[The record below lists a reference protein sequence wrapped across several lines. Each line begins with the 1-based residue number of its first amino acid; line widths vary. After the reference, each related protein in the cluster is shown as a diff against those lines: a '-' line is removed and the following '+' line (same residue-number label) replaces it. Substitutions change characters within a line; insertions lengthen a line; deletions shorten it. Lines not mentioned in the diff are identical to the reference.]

1 MAVVKVPGL
10 ALFIHF
16 ININPLP
23 CLPPSPLLLPAHRGH
38 IHPPKRA
45 PWGDWKGRRGVGTRH
60 TSTSRNFSATF
71 EHHCGADRASK
82 SPICADQIKLD
93 SVLTRGT
100 QSLWSR
106 SPGRIAA
113 FLCTNSG
120 RIFLRLSSRS
130 AAEVMNSGEAS
141 RHGRPRRRTV
151 TIFFYPTF
159 CSSSPPS
166 PMMEHAK
173 AERQLKHPKQ
183 SYEYDNQG
191 MANPVCC
198 VRFEVYSREHIMTWQ
213 GCFSDRLQP
222 AIIPSFPSAAADEK
236 FNHCVITVICK
247 QKSCSIVRKRKC
259 LTISNL
265 SI

>member
-1 MAVVKVPGL
+1 MRRLEGTEGGGHQT
-10 ALFIHF
+10 HF
-16 ININPLP
+16 NFKEFFSHFW
-23 CLPPSPLLLPAHRGH
+23 PSL
-38 IHPPKRA
+38 
-45 PWGDWKGRRGVGTRH
+45 RRRQSEQKPNLCRSDKTWLSFDTRN
-60 TSTSRNFSATF
+60 T
-71 EHHCGADRASK
+71 E
-82 SPICADQIKLD
+82 
-93 SVLTRGT
+93 
-100 QSLWSR
+100 SLIW

-120 RIFLRLSSRS
+120 MIFLRLSSRS

-141 RHGRPRRRTV
+141 RHGRPRRRIV

-166 PMMEHAK
+166 PMMERAK

-191 MANPVCC
+191 MAYPVCC